1 MDAVVNLVGIL
12 HEGGASTFERA
23 HVELP
28 RRIGTAA
35 RKAGVRRIL
44 HMSSLGA
51 SAEGP
56 SKYQRSKA
64 AGEAALREA
73 AGDLPVTIF
82 RPSVIF
88 GEGDAFLNMFATFLR
103 VAPIFPI
110 ARPDARFQPIW
121 VEDVARCFTD
131 ALGNPDTF
139 GATYELAG
147 PKVYR
152 LRELVELVAATMG
165 KKRRV
170 LGLPGPLAALQA
182 FTLEHLPGKL
192 MTRDNLRSMQVDNVA
207 AGPFPAVFGFRP
219 ASIEAIVPEYLAPD
233 AARARYARYRHYAG
247 R

>member
-12 HEGGASTFERA
+12 HEGGGRTFRSC

-28 RRIGTAA
+28 RKVGAAA
-35 RKAGVRRIL
+35 RKAGVQHVL

-56 SKYQRSKA
+56 SAYQRSKL
-64 AGEAALREA
+64 AGEAAIREA
-73 AGDLPVTIF
+73 AGPLPVTVL

-103 VAPIFPI
+103 LAPVFPL

-121 VEDVARCFTD
+121 VEDVARCFAD
-131 ALGNPDTF
+131 ALGDPRTF
-139 GATYELAG
+139 GATYELGG

-152 LRELVELVAATMG
+152 LRELVEFVAATMG
-165 KKRRV
+165 KRRAI
-170 LGLPGPLAALQA
+170 LGLPEPLARLQA

-192 MTRDNLRSMQVDNVA
+192 MTRDNLDSMKVDNVC
-207 AGPFPAVFGFRP
+207 AGPFPGLFAFRP
-219 ASIEAIVPEYLAPD
+219 ASLETVAPAYLAGS
-233 AARARYARYRHYAG
+233 AARARYARYRHFAG